1 MRVPNRTRKA
11 ILAASAALALVG
23 AISGCRGQDATTTTT
38 EAGMK
43 TDFGVTKEPC
53 PQAIDKT
60 KGCIYLGTISDLT
73 VGPFAPLA
81 VPITKAQAAFW
92 NRVNKAG
99 GIGGYEIDVATYVKD
114 NKYNPQTHNEVY
126 QEIKPKILALAQTLG
141 SPTTAAIIE
150 DLVSSNIVAVPASWT
165 SEWNFQDVILESG
178 ANYCIESMNAID
190 FAKGQNAALKSVMAV
205 HYAGDYGDDG
215 AAGAKYAAQK
225 LGLTFTDVK
234 TDPGADKQAGAIAAI
249 LAGKPD
255 LVILTTA
262 PTEAATIVGGAAAQG
277 FTGKFIG
284 TSPTWNPALN
294 GSAAAPALAA
304 LYLQS
309 GPWQSWG
316 ADTAGHKA
324 MREALTPTPSPL
336 SDGYTAGW
344 VWSYPLKAALE
355 KAAANKDL
363 TRVGL
368 LNAAK
373 SLASVDYEGM
383 LPAGSGNYA
392 GGPDKGAVRVTVI
405 SKPDKAAL
413 TGVTEVQKPTAGPTA
428 SSFQLTKACYK

>member
-1 MRVPNRTRKA
+1 MKRTIA
-11 ILAASAALALVG
+11 AVTVLVLAGAMAA
-23 AISGCRGQDATTTTT
+23 CRGAQAPTTQNN
-38 EAGMK
+38 AGIK
-43 TDFGVTKEPC
+43 TDIGVTKEAC
-53 PQAIDKT
+53 PNAIDKT

-92 NRVNKAG
+92 NRVNKGG
-99 GIGGYEIDVATYVKD
+99 GIGGYEIDVSKYVKD

-126 QEIKPKILALAQTLG
+126 QEIKPNILALAQTLG
-141 SPTTAAIIE
+141 SPTTAAIIN
-150 DLVSSNIVAVPASWT
+150 DLRSNNIVAVPASWT
-165 SEWNFQDVILESG
+165 SAWAFEDVILESG
-178 ANYCIESMNAID
+178 ANYCVESMNAID
-190 FAKGQNAALKSVMAV
+190 YAKTAFSPKSVMAV

-215 AAGAKYAAQK
+215 AAGAKFGAEK
-225 LGLTFTDVK
+225 NGFTFTDVK
-234 TDPGADKQAGAIAAI
+234 TDPGQDKQAGAVAAI

-262 PTEAATIVGGAAAQG
+262 PAEAAAIVGGAAAQG
-277 FTGKFIG
+277 FKGHFIG

-294 GSAAAPALAA
+294 ASPAAAAIGA

-316 ADTAGHKA
+316 ADTPGHKA

-363 TRVGL
+363 TRAGL
-368 LNAAK
+368 LAAAK
-373 SLASVDYEGM
+373 SLTSVDYEGM
-383 LPAGSGNYA
+383 LPSGAGNYA
-392 GGPDKGAVRVTVI
+392 GGPDAGQVRSTVI
-405 SKPDKAAL
+405 SKPDKTAP
-413 TGVTEVQKPTAGPTA
+413 TGVTEVQPPTVGPTA
-428 SSFQLTKACYK
+428 QGFKLEKPCYNK